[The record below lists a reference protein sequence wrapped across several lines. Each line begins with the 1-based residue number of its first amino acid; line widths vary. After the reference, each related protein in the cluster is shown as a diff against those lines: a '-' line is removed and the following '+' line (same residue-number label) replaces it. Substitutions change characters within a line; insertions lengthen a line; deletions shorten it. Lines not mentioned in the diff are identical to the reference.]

1 MVPCSKQRSEALTKE
16 ANSTDRRE
24 GADASA
30 ASSSLAGASAKFI
43 ADQTAVM
50 TMMTAFG
57 MNLSVQMAG
66 AFMGA
71 VADAME
77 KGAPVTAEP
86 VAPVTV
92 DPVAPVAGAT
102 AKPKKQRADVAK
114 VVPLRAVK
122 EERAP
127 VADDLKKISGIGPRL
142 EKVLNGM
149 GFSTWADIAKWT
161 EAEMREIDDK
171 LGLDN
176 RVLRDN
182 WASQAKALLEG

>member
-1 MVPCSKQRSEALTKE
+1 LAKE
-16 ANSTDRRE
+16 AKSGDQAGTEAQAPELANL
-24 GADASA
+24 ADASA
-30 ASSSLAGASAKFI
+30 RFFAG
-43 ADQTAVM
+43 QTAAM

-57 MNLSVQMAG
+57 MSLTAQMTS

-71 VADAME
+71 VANALD
-77 KGAPVTAEP
+77 KGEGAVAPAAEAKAEAEP
-86 VAPVTV
+86 DGT
-92 DPVAPVAGAT
+92 GAK
-102 AKPKKQRADVAK
+102 AKPTPTAK
-114 VVPLRAVK
+114 VVPLRVIK
-122 EERAP
+122 KERAP
-127 VADDLKKISGIGPRL
+127 AADDLKKISGLGPKL

-149 GFSTWADIAKWT
+149 GIRTFAEIAKWT

>member
-1 MVPCSKQRSEALTKE
+1 LAKE
-16 ANSTDRRE
+16 AESKEQTGTEAQAPELANL
-24 GADASA
+24 ADASA
-30 ASSSLAGASAKFI
+30 RFFAG
-43 ADQTAVM
+43 QTAAM

-57 MNLSVQMAG
+57 MSLTAQMAG

-71 VADAME
+71 VANALD
-77 KGAPVTAEP
+77 KGESVAAPAPEAKAKSEP
-86 VAPVTV
+86 T
-92 DPVAPVAGAT
+92 
-102 AKPKKQRADVAK
+102 AK
-114 VVPLRAVK
+114 VVPLRVIK
-122 EERAP
+122 KERAP
-127 VADDLKKISGIGPRL
+127 AADDLKKISGLGPKL

-149 GFSTWADIAKWT
+149 GIRTFAEIATWT

>member
-1 MVPCSKQRSEALTKE
+1 MTKE

-30 ASSSLAGASAKFI
+30 APSILAGASAKFI

-57 MNLSVQMAG
+57 MNLSAQMAG

-77 KGAPVTAEP
+77 KSGPVAAEP

-92 DPVAPVAGAT
+92 APDTAEPVAGAA
-102 AKPKKQRADVAK
+102 AKPKKQRADAAK
-114 VVPLRAVK
+114 VAPLRVVK

>member
-1 MVPCSKQRSEALTKE
+1 MVPCLKQRSEALTKE

-57 MNLSVQMAG
+57 MNLSAQMAG

-77 KGAPVTAEP
+77 KSGPVAAEP
-86 VAPVTV
+86 VAP
-92 DPVAPVAGAT
+92 AT
-102 AKPKKQRADVAK
+102 AEPVVGAAAKPRKQRADAAK
-114 VVPLRAVK
+114 VVPLRVVK
-122 EERAP
+122 QERAP
-127 VADDLKKISGIGPRL
+127 VADNLKKISGIGPRL

-149 GFSTWADIAKWT
+149 GIRTWADIAKWT